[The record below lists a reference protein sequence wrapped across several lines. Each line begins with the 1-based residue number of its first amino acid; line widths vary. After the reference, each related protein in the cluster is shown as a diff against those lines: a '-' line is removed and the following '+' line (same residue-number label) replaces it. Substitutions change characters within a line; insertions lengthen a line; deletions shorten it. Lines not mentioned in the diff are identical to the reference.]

1 MTFLSPNVRLDELV
15 LNNRIIK
22 RYKPDLFIDHPA
34 AYLFTTPQMTK
45 LFQLLKRQILHTK
58 NFFKH
63 DIVLPNAQN

>member
-15 LNNRIIK
+15 LNNRNIK
-22 RYKPDLFIDHPA
+22 LYKPDLFIDHPA

-63 DIVLPNAQN
+63 DMFLPNAQN

>member
-15 LNNRIIK
+15 LNNRNIK
-22 RYKPDLFIDHPA
+22 LYKPDLFIDHPA
-34 AYLFTTPQMTK
+34 VYLFTTPHMTK